1 MQTLVDAGAN
11 VVLKNLDGKT
21 PMDVAKL
28 NKKDKA
34 RADDVEGPLSA
45 QESPHWLWPRP
56 LRAEWM
62 CCRVCV
68 RGTLAQVLKVL
79 ERDAFL

>member
-28 NKKDKA
+28 NSKDK
-34 RADDVEGPLSA
+34 
-45 QESPHWLWPRP
+45 
-56 LRAEWM
+56 
-62 CCRVCV
+62 
-68 RGTLAQVLKVL
+68 VLKVL